1 MRHIPNIL
9 TCIRILLVGIF
20 VYLFLNSHYVA
31 SISIYAIS
39 FLTDLLDGYLA
50 RRHNW
55 TTPLGKVLDPLAD
68 KLMLVAVLV
77 CFFINDSIPRWILI
91 VIAAEEFIMILVG
104 AILYSMKIV
113 VYSDWFGKI
122 ATGLFAAAIVL
133 TFVHIIGENNYG
145 VDIFGWAEYV
155 FIAAVAASLVA
166 FVHYGIKTIKGNFS
180 ESKLKNN

>member
-20 VYLFLNSHYVA
+20 VYMFMNAQYVA
-31 SISIYAIS
+31 SIIIYAIS

-50 RRHNW
+50 RRNNW
-55 TTPLGKVLDPLAD
+55 TTPVGKVLDPLAD

-104 AILYSMKIV
+104 AILYFMKIV

-122 ATGLFAAAIVL
+122 ATGLFAMAIVF
-133 TFVHIIGENNYG
+133 TFVHIIGEHNYG
-145 VDIFGWAEYV
+145 VNIFGWAEYV
-155 FIAAVAASLVA
+155 FIAAVAASLIA
-166 FVHYGIKTIKGNFS
+166 FIHYGINIIKGHYS
-180 ESKLKNN
+180 DSTPAKN